1 MERGREG
8 GLEGG
13 LMKGQCGGPRSKPY
27 HSSLHSYL
35 GKEGFALP
43 GRDGEMEGGG
53 GGEMRRRGGPLRER
67 GGRWGV
73 RYRGRTGDK
82 GKTDQEGKRG
92 RFIIKIIMWKKK
104 KIPTMLTQLLMLR
117 RLF

>member
-1 MERGREG
+1 
-8 GLEGG
+8 
-13 LMKGQCGGPRSKPY
+13 MKGRCGGPRSKPY

-53 GGEMRRRGGPLRER
+53 GGETRRTGGPLSEREGGY
-67 GGRWGV
+67 GGRM
-73 RYRGRTGDK
+73 GDK

-92 RFIIKIIMWKKK
+92 RFIIKI
-104 KIPTMLTQLLMLR
+104 LLWNTSPPSSPSDRCSGDGFTAKPSIVGSSLA
-117 RLF
+117 